1 MGFARIPLIHGFSGL
16 LAKSTTVDAA
26 IIWSGPGKVDYDFD
40 DTDERVNADEALI
53 DDDAT
58 YVCNSC
64 GEEIV
69 VPLDFSQGASQEYVE
84 DCPVCCN
91 PNVIFV
97 EIDPDGVAN
106 IWSRAEQDPSG

>member
-1 MGFARIPLIHGFSGL
+1 M
-16 LAKSTTVDAA
+16 
-26 IIWSGPGKVDYDFD
+26 DYDFEDENSDSD
-40 DTDERVNADEALI
+40 DVDQDHDVDQLQRGHLDEESS
-53 DDDAT
+53 

-69 VPLDFSQGASQEYVE
+69 VPLDYSQGQNQEYVE

-97 EIDPDGVAN
+97 EFSHDGEAN
-106 IWSRAEQDPSG
+106 IWSRGE